1 MRFGNSRDYLGLQ
14 SNLWGR
20 TWRQAATSKAFDA
33 TGDRRNRHRLRRIAK
48 CCPRNHEC
56 NCDLFHSHQ
65 AACLPVA
72 VAVVIQT
79 RMMQAHAGSP
89 PRQELVRAI
98 GRWSLVALVVNLI
111 IGSGVFGLP
120 SVVAGLL
127 GRASVLAIL
136 VAGAAIAVVMACFA
150 EVASQ
155 FTEPGGPYLYVRAAF
170 GRLLGIQVGWLAWLV
185 RIAACAANANLF
197 VVYLGEFWVGARQPL
212 ARLLI
217 LSLLIG
223 HLAAINYRG
232 VRMGTHVSNT
242 FTVAKLLPLGLVCV
256 AGAFYL
262 IGHGA
267 TPAVKVFPGGQ
278 AWLRALLLLV
288 FAYGGFE
295 AALMPMGEVKDPHR
309 DAAFGLFA
317 ALGICSAIYV
327 LIQWNV
333 VGLLSDPGRSE
344 RPLADVAR
352 IVMGRGGAALVA
364 VGALVSVYGNTGA
377 NILAIPRMTFA
388 MAERGDFP
396 SWFAAVHSRFRTPY
410 FSILIFALLVWML
423 ALFGSF
429 AGNATLSAVA
439 RLSYYGLVCAALPV
453 LRKKNPKAKGF
464 RLPGGTIFAVAGTLL
479 CFGLLVRTDLSHSL
493 ILAVTVALAFVN
505 WAVVAARRASK

>member
-1 MRFGNSRDYLGLQ
+1 MPSD
-14 SNLWGR
+14 S
-20 TWRQAATSKAFDA
+20 AT
-33 TGDRRNRHRLRRIAK
+33 
-48 CCPRNHEC
+48 
-56 NCDLFHSHQ
+56 
-65 AACLPVA
+65 
-72 VAVVIQT
+72 
-79 RMMQAHAGSP
+79 P
-89 PRQELVRAI
+89 PRPNLVRAI

-111 IGSGVFGLP
+111 IGSGIFGLP
-120 SVVAGLL
+120 SVVAALL
-127 GRASVLAIL
+127 GRASVLAVL
-136 VAGAAIAVVMACFA
+136 LAGAAIAVVMACFA

-155 FTEPGGPYLYVRAAF
+155 FTEPGGPYLYVRTAF

-197 VVYLGEFWVGARQPL
+197 VIYLGEFWSRARQPL
-212 ARLLI
+212 PRLLI

-223 HLAAINYRG
+223 LLAAINYRG
-232 VRMGTHVSNT
+232 VRIGTHVSNA

-267 TPAVKVFPGGQ
+267 TPGVKVISDSQ

-295 AALMPMGEVKDPHR
+295 AAMMPMGEVKDPHR

-317 ALGICSAIYV
+317 ALGICTAIYA

-333 VGLLSDPGRSE
+333 VGILSDPGRSE

-352 IVMGRGGAALVA
+352 IVMGQGGAALVA

-396 SWFAAVHSRFRTPY
+396 SWFAAVHPKFHTPY
-410 FSILIFALLVWML
+410 FSIVIFALLVWML

-453 LRKKNPKAKGF
+453 LRKKNPNAKGF
-464 RLPGGTIFAVAGTLL
+464 RLPGGTIFAAVGVLL
-479 CFGLLVRTDLSHSL
+479 CFGLLIRTDLSHSL
-493 ILAVTVALAFVN
+493 ILAVTVALALVN
-505 WAVVAARRASK
+505 WWVVRHRK